1 MNSIK
6 KKKKGKL
13 IKYPL
18 DNYFYLTTVIRKAMI
33 LRYYE
38 LYDMYV

>member
-1 MNSIK
+1 MNCI
-6 KKKKGKL
+6 KKKGKL

-18 DNYFYLTTVIRKAMI
+18 DNYFYLTAVIREATI